1 MTNKIIENLSFK
13 DYRKMDGLNHSSLS
27 NMDVSA
33 EYYKSVKD
41 EESSSTDA
49 MKLGTAIHSA
59 ILEPDAFES
68 DFLVYE
74 KRRAGNDWKFFKEL
88 NADKEIIKTSD
99 MATIN
104 RIQHNLSKN
113 EEAIDLLSQSQRELS
128 LTWTDTNGTLCKARI
143 DAYKPK
149 ILIDLK
155 STSAKDIREF
165 TNSAVKYFYH
175 SQMAY
180 YIEGLESNGLEVDEV
195 KIIVAQT
202 VAPYSVFVVN
212 VPYSTIERGSELI
225 EEWKTEL
232 IECEKTGKW
241 GGLADEEHDLEL
253 PAWAMSDDD
262 TSLIIDDE
270 EVNI

>member
-1 MTNKIIENLSFK
+1 MSEIIENLNFK
-13 DYRKMDGLNHSSLS
+13 EYQEIDALNHSELK
-27 NMDVSA
+27 NMDTSA
-33 EYYKSVKD
+33 EYYRCKKGEKSF
-41 EESSSTDA
+41 STSA
-49 MKLGTAIHSA
+49 MSLGTAIHSA
-59 ILEPDAFES
+59 ILEPESFVS
-68 DFLVYE
+68 DFVFYRG
-74 KRRAGNDWKFFKEL
+74 RRAGKEYKQFQ
-88 NADKEIIKTSD
+88 ADNEGKNVIKAD
-99 MATIN
+99 EMDTIN
-104 RIQHNLSKN
+104 HIDASLSKN
-113 EEAIDLLSQSQRELS
+113 SEATELLSQSQRELS
-128 LTWTDTNGTLCKARI
+128 LTWADTSGTLCKARI

-180 YIEGLESNGLEVDEV
+180 YIEGLEANGLEVDEV

-212 VPYSTIERGSELI
+212 VPYATIERGSELI

-232 IECEKTGKW
+232 VECEKTGKW

-253 PAWAMSDDD
+253 PAWAMGDDD